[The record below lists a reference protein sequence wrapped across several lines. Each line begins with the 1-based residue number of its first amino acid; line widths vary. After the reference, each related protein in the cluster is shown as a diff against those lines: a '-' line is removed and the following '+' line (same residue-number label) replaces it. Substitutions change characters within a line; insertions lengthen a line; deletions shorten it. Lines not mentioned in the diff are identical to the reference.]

1 MLNFLYGILLMVVVL
16 PILQAATSLIVTLL
30 DYWETIIAAKTVR
43 IRASLERESAEIQ
56 LDLQDR
62 QMANQE
68 HSPAIGFQFIDPE
81 ALGMEE
87 EE

>member
-1 MLNFLYGILLMVVVL
+1 MLNFLYGILLIVVVL
-16 PILQAATSLIVTLL
+16 PNLQAATSLIVTLL

-43 IRASLERESAEIQ
+43 IRASLERESAEMQ

-68 HSPAIGFQFIDPE
+68 HSPAIGFQFIDSE

-87 EE
+87 E